1 MEMQNDLFLRYMN
14 NQCTVKEINELLHH
28 FNIAEDE
35 KKLKAVIN
43 AALNDEDVQLAYL
56 EEDDQALDSRLSH
69 LYSRLKQDIEVEA
82 IEKVKV
88 RSLTQWYGIAAAIA
102 IFCCVGLGLLYNRLK
117 QKEPQTEV
125 TYEIKPGENKAT
137 LVLSDGK
144 QVDLLKAKNGVLAQ
158 QGLVSINKTA
168 DGQLS
173 YSTQVSGD
181 NKSIGYNKIE
191 VPKGGQYQVTLPDG
205 THIWLN
211 SASTI
216 SYQTNFDGKTRNVTL
231 SGEAYFEVAKNKAQ
245 PFIVTVNDLKVQV
258 LGTHFDIMAYADE
271 PSINTTL
278 LEGSVKVSRGKL
290 NQVIAPGQ
298 QARVNNDIQVVNA
311 NIDEAVAWKNADFLF
326 VNSDIQP
333 LMRKV
338 ERWYNVKVVYT
349 GEMPATHFNG
359 EIPRNTDIKKL
370 LGVLEQMGGVH
381 FRIEQNVIRVSR

>member
-14 NQCTVKEINELLHH
+14 NECTVREINELLDH

-43 AALNDEDVQLAYL
+43 AELNREEVQVAYL
-56 EEDDQALDSRLSH
+56 EEDEQALDSRLSD
-69 LYSRLKQDIEVEA
+69 LYSRLKQDIAVEA

-88 RSLTQWYGIAAAIA
+88 RSLSQWYGIAAAIA
-102 IFCCVGLGLLYNRLK
+102 IFCCVGLGFLHSRLK
-117 QKEPQTEV
+117 QKEPQTAV
-125 TYEIKPGENKAT
+125 AYVIKPGGNKAT

-144 QVDLLKAKNGVLAQ
+144 QVDLLQAKNGVLAQ
-158 QGLVSINKTA
+158 QGLVSISKTA

-173 YSTQVSGD
+173 YSTPVSAD
-181 NKSIGYNKIE
+181 TKSIGYNIIQ

-211 SASTI
+211 SASTL
-216 SYQTNFDGKTRNVTL
+216 SYPINFNGKTRNVTL
-231 SGEAYFEVAKNKAQ
+231 SGEAYFEVAKNKDQ
-245 PFIVTVNDLKVQV
+245 PFMVNVNDVVVQV
-258 LGTHFDIMAYADE
+258 FGTHFNIMAYADE

-278 LEGSVKVSRGKL
+278 LEGSVKVSKGRL
-290 NQVIAPGQ
+290 SQMIVPGQ
-298 QARVNNDIQVVNA
+298 QARISKDIQIVKA
-311 NIDEAVAWKNADFLF
+311 NIDEAVAWKNADFLL

-333 LMRKV
+333 LMRKI

-349 GEMPATHFNG
+349 GEMPTTHLNG
-359 EIPRNTDIKKL
+359 EIPRNTDLKKL

-381 FRIEQNVIRVSR
+381 FKIEQNVIRVSK